1 MDPRQ
6 HFVLVIST
14 GGTIAST
21 TDSSGARVPTLSCEE
36 LVHRCGTG
44 ERVRTYDAASL
55 DSSSVSLAEVD
66 MLRGLVRKALDDA
79 NVTSIVITHGTD
91 SMADTA
97 LALDLVHD
105 DPRPVVLTGAQ
116 RPADADSAGDGTS
129 PDGPD
134 NLRRAIELAADPLRR
149 GQGVLVH
156 FGGDTLPARGM
167 YKAHTEQL
175 RAFALTS
182 DRPLPRPAA
191 VPHAPLAD
199 LRIPV
204 LAAWPGADAALTD
217 AVVDS
222 HPDGI
227 VVAALGSGNVSE
239 AMGQA
244 LARASEAG
252 IPVVISTSV
261 PRGEVSLAY
270 GGAGGGSTLG
280 EKGAYSAGFLR
291 PGQARMAL
299 ATALASGVDPAV
311 LLGTR

>member
-1 MDPRQ
+1 ME

-21 TDSSGARVPTLSCEE
+21 TDATGARVPTLTCEE
-36 LVHRCGTG
+36 LVSRSGTT
-44 ERVRTYDAASL
+44 EPVRTYDAASL
-55 DSSSVSLAEVD
+55 DSSSVTLAEVD
-66 MLRGLVRKALDDA
+66 ILRSLVRKALDDA
-79 NVTSIVITHGTD
+79 SVTGIVITHGTD

-116 RPADADSAGDGTS
+116 RPADADA

-134 NLRRAIELAADPLRR
+134 NLRRAIDTAADPLRR

-156 FGGDTLPARGM
+156 FGGDTLPARGL
-167 YKAHTEQL
+167 YKAHTGEL
-175 RAFALTS
+175 RAFALAA

-191 VPHAPLAD
+191 APLAQLD
-199 LRIPV
+199 GCNIPV
-204 LAAWPGADAALTD
+204 IAAWPGADDALVD
-217 AVVDS
+217 AVAAS
-222 HPDGI
+222 RPDGI
-227 VVAALGSGNVSE
+227 VVAALGAGNVSE
-239 AMGQA
+239 QMGTA
-244 LARASEAG
+244 LARALDAG

-261 PRGEVSLAY
+261 PRGEVAFAY

-280 EKGAYSAGFLR
+280 AKGALPAGFLR

-299 ATALASGVDPAV
+299 ATALAAGVDPAP
-311 LLGTR
+311 LLGAR